1 MRFLSSARHPFTDTA
16 RKRAA
21 LARRQTADREALQLF
36 AAEIAARQKSP
47 DDVMQARANAR
58 AAHEARSRL
67 RRADQWRR
75 ARLLIDAM
83 PPRQRRRVRA
93 AWNGA
98 PYPAD
103 PVYLLDFLHSLEAG
117 RIALDALP
125 FTPRRVNPRGHATS
139 EEMAAGRTC
148 RQSNR
153 EDFQCG

>member
-1 MRFLSSARHPFTDTA
+1 MRFLRSARHPFTDTA

-21 LARRQTADREALQLF
+21 LARRQTADREALPLF

-47 DDVMQARANAR
+47 DDVMQARANAW
-58 AAHEARSRL
+58 AAQEARSRQ

-75 ARLLIDAM
+75 ARRLIDAM

-93 AWNGA
+93 AWNAA

-103 PVYLLDFLHSLEAG
+103 PVYLLDFLHSLDAG

-125 FTPRRVNPRGHATS
+125 FTLRRVNARCQTGK
-139 EEMAAGRTC
+139 
-148 RQSNR
+148 
-153 EDFQCG
+153 